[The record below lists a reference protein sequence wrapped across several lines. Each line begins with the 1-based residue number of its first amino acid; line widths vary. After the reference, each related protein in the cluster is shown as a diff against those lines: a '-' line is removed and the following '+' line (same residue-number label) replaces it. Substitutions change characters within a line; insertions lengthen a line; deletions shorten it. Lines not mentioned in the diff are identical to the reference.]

1 MAETGVKRHVRER
14 GPGYL
19 KLAAAVGALTAAIN
33 GYVEIQR
40 NQEILLQTLAA
51 RINHLTA
58 KVAYLEGRMEGW
70 PRKVAP
76 TARETERPTEG
87 AVRRKKLDEYQKLPS
102 TFKELRRAFKAQRQ
116 EE

>member
-19 KLAAAVGALTAAIN
+19 KLAAALGALTAAIN

-40 NQEILLQTLAA
+40 NQEVMLQTLAT
-51 RINHLTA
+51 RINQLTA
-58 KVAYLEGRMEGW
+58 KVAYLEGHTGSRY
-70 PRKVAP
+70 RKVAP
-76 TARETERPTEG
+76 AASEDKRAPE
-87 AVRRKKLDEYQKLPS
+87 RRKRLDEYRKLP
-102 TFKELRRAFKAQRQ
+102 TNFKELRRAFQAQQQRQ